1 MLQNDSQVRQTTSNR
16 DLEKPWLQNEYI
28 SINNYGAMFVI
39 DRSQLVQY
47 FEINENDIRQT
58 GVNVK
63 NQVICVTI
71 GIISSIKF

>member
-47 FEINENDIRQT
+47 FEINENDIRQM
-58 GVNVK
+58 NWSK
-63 NQVICVTI
+63 C
-71 GIISSIKF
+71 